1 MELNSSVIHKFSVPE
16 MDLGCLCGS
25 LFIGWTKT
33 VFFLHGA
40 EPTGAVVVTAV
51 GSMAAPVDWTGVP
64 E

>member
-1 MELNSSVIHKFSVPE
+1 MSLWFAIYRLDKNS
-16 MDLGCLCGS
+16 
-25 LFIGWTKT
+25 
-33 VFFLHGA
+33 FFLHGA